1 MKWNLRRWEGT
12 GFSDWKQKLRT
23 LRMIGNKAV
32 DLKAY
37 DERRNIQ
44 YSVFGNKY
52 VQVQGEHNDGAIAK
66 YVWLIRSENVN
77 ELLSENAESDLT
89 KSTDVD
95 ENAFAEVV
103 SKIFS
108 NSARAILK
116 KVSSSKSINKDEM
129 LSNKIFNMIDPDPG
143 ATLDALRVI
152 SFVVSDES
160 GNLKLTDDGAEFFK
174 AT

>member
-1 MKWNLRRWEGT
+1 MLNGDRGPFKVLYHVHEDVSPSNWSVVKWNLRRWEGT

-77 ELLSENAESDLT
+77 ELLSESGERPHQIHR
-89 KSTDVD
+89 VD

-103 SKIFS
+103 SNIFS

-116 KVSSSKSINKDEM
+116 KVSSSKSIKQ
-129 LSNKIFNMIDPDPG
+129 G
-143 ATLDALRVI
+143 RDAV
-152 SFVVSDES
+152 
-160 GNLKLTDDGAEFFK
+160 K
-174 AT
+174 